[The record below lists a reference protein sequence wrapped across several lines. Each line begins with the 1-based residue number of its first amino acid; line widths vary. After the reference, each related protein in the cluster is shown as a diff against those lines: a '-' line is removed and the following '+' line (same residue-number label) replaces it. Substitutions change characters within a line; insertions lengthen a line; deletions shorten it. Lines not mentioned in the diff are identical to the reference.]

1 MKKRALQKLLQE
13 GKGRKVGLH
22 FSNNPKYSQQQ
33 SDVLIEIG
41 DYYFHLPPTKE
52 DFEFLPHLGN
62 LNQSYRN
69 PKANMSLNRAKQL
82 LQTYVG
88 LKEKPTATKQKSH
101 YTKPVFK
108 RLGESYF

>member
-1 MKKRALQKLLQE
+1 M
-13 GKGRKVGLH
+13 GLH